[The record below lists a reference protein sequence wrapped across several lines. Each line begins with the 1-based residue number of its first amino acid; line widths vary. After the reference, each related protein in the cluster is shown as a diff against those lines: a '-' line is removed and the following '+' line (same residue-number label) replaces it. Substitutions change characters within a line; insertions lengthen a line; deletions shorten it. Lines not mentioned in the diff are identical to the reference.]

1 MNTLKD
7 FYKLLRAHFKFYNCE
22 KEPRDLTITL
32 SMDQVAELMS
42 ALKIFEEDKE

>member
-7 FYKLLRAHFKFYNCE
+7 FYKLLKAHFRFYNFS
-22 KEPRDLTITL
+22 EPKDLTITL
-32 SMDQVAELMS
+32 SMDQVAQLIE